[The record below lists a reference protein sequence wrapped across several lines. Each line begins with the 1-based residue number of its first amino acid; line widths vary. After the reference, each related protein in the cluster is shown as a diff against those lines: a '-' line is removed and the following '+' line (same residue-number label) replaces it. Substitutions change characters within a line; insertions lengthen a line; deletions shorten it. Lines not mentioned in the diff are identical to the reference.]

1 MHLFIPLGLLNP
13 LDCPHHMRMDEH
25 SPYREGVVLD
35 RPGSKTKK
43 KRSYADCG
51 MRKVRPQPV
60 ID

>member
-1 MHLFIPLGLLNP
+1 
-13 LDCPHHMRMDEH
+13 MDEH

-35 RPGSKTKK
+35 RPGTKTKK

-60 ID
+60 VE